1 MTPIT
6 VYRMHPVDD
15 IGVLLL
21 SGSGLAVTLAIF
33 QFLTI
38 GEIAII
44 SVGAT
49 NIFAVLF
56 NLFGSNLR
64 HTHLWFSYGP
74 SLSRILVS
82 PAMHQIHHS
91 QKPQQHHTNMG
102 FIFSFWDRLF
112 GTQTIP
118 QERMEIDF
126 GLDHG
131 EHTEYSSVP
140 RLFFL
145 PFVKIFRMKSG
156 LRVLSGGLIGAA
168 LVALSVSSAVLIA
181 SPEPALDQ
189 VAVETVADSAA
200 VENQILS
207 RLETVLK

>member
-1 MTPIT
+1 
-6 VYRMHPVDD
+6 
-15 IGVLLL
+15 
-21 SGSGLAVTLAIF
+21 
-33 QFLTI
+33 
-38 GEIAII
+38 
-44 SVGAT
+44 
-49 NIFAVLF
+49 
-56 NLFGSNLR
+56 
-64 HTHLWFSYGP
+64 
-74 SLSRILVS
+74 
-82 PAMHQIHHS
+82 
-91 QKPQQHHTNMG
+91 
-102 FIFSFWDRLF
+102 
-112 GTQTIP
+112 
-118 QERMEIDF
+118 MEIDF

-181 SPEPALDQ
+181 SPEPALDR